1 MLWNGGGMR
10 LLRDFRLQV
19 LKAFQVQRLNNAL
32 DASNSSCKSAEA
44 HSSLAAVLTD
54 ATVHK
59 KCYQVVQTAVKQL
72 FFGVITAGILNQL
85 TS

>member
-1 MLWNGGGMR
+1 MC

-32 DASNSSCKSAEA
+32 DASNGSCKSAEA

-59 KCYQVVQTAVKQL
+59 KMLPSGADRC
-72 FFGVITAGILNQL
+72 
-85 TS
+85 